1 VTQEKRKEDVQSRP
15 VIQGSESWTCRAV
28 AIQSSQ
34 GRECGDG
41 GPSRTRGARC
51 TAFARNEVYRARV
64 RRRRISRA
72 AQHLA
77 EFIGRVL
84 MTGNAAI
91 VKEVPGMWRTSR
103 AS

>member
-1 VTQEKRKEDVQSRP
+1 MSIPASDSGKRILDVSRRGNP
-15 VIQGSESWTCRAV
+15 EFAGQ
-28 AIQSSQ
+28 
-34 GRECGDG
+34 ECGHE

-51 TAFARNEVYRARV
+51 TAFARYEVIAPE
-64 RRRRISRA
+64 SQEA
-72 AQHLA
+72 HLSCGAHLA
-77 EFIGRVL
+77 EFIRGVWL